1 MAQIF
6 KAKKKSVSQKMLTL
20 NVTAM
25 DHQGR
30 GVAKQGS
37 KVCFVNGALPG
48 EEVKALLIEDKARF
62 ASADCK
68 KVLSASAHRVTPFC
82 QHYQIC
88 GGCQLQHLDAEQQLV
103 EKQAAVSQ
111 LFSKFAK
118 VDDLN
123 W

>member
-30 GVAKQGS
+30 GVAKQGN

-48 EEVKALLIEDKARF
+48 EEVKALLIEDKARLPVLIV
-62 ASADCK
+62 K
-68 KVLSASAHRVTPFC
+68 KY
-82 QHYQIC
+82 YQPQRI
-88 GGCQLQHLDAEQQLV
+88 GLLLF
-103 EKQAAVSQ
+103 VSIIRFVVVVSYSTLMQ
-111 LFSKFAK
+111 SNNWLRSK
-118 VDDLN
+118 LR
-123 W
+123 

>member
-30 GVAKQGS
+30 GVAKQGN

-68 KVLSASAHRVTPFC
+68 KALSASAHRVTPF
-82 QHYQIC
+82 
-88 GGCQLQHLDAEQQLV
+88 
-103 EKQAAVSQ
+103 VSIIRFVVVVSYSTLMQ
-111 LFSKFAK
+111 SNNWLRSK
-118 VDDLN
+118 LR
-123 W
+123 